1 MGAGIDRRDFLRG
14 AATSAVAAGTLGTW
28 ATTATAQP
36 GRGRG
41 NGRGGGGRRLPPPKI
56 GLQLYTV
63 RNAISSMGL
72 DPVLTRLSEI
82 GYREVELA
90 GQYGLSAAE
99 LREKMDSYRL
109 RIPSSH
115 IGLNEI
121 RGDWRGVL
129 EDARTLGQKYIGV
142 AYIPP
147 NDDLDFWRG
156 IADEFNTA
164 GRVAREYGLT
174 FFYHNH
180 NWEFDVIDGERPY
193 DILLD
198 ETDPKFVSFELDL
211 YWIIFAGVDPLTYFD
226 RDPRRFPLLHVKDL
240 LNREWADV
248 GDGEIDFGRIFRAN
262 SKSGAKRFFV
272 EHDNPPDPLA
282 SVENSY
288 DYLLEELRF

>member
-14 AATSAVAAGTLGTW
+14 AATSAVAAGALGTW

-36 GRGRG
+36 GPGPG
-41 NGRGGGGRRLPPPKI
+41 TGRGGGGRRVPPPKI

-63 RNAISSMGL
+63 RNAISAMGL
-72 DPVLTRLSEI
+72 EPVLARLAQI

-99 LREKMDSYRL
+99 LRETMDRYRM

-121 RGDWRGVL
+121 RGDWPQFLR
-129 EDARTLGQKYIGV
+129 DAQTLGQQYIGV
-142 AYIPP
+142 AFIPA
-147 NDDLDFWRG
+147 NNDLDFWRG
-156 IADEFNTA
+156 IAQEFNEA
-164 GRVAREYGLT
+164 GRVARDHGLT

-198 ETDPKFVSFELDL
+198 DTDPRWVQFELDL
-211 YWIIFAGVDPLTYFD
+211 YWIVFAGVDPLTYFE
-226 RDPRRFPLLHVKDL
+226 REPRRFPLLHVKDL
-240 LNREWADV
+240 LDRQWADV

-262 SKSGAKRFFV
+262 PKSGAKRFFV

-288 DYLLEELRF
+288 DYLREELRY